1 VTKWLY
7 EFLFVS
13 EAGWWVGGIC
23 IYLGAAALVWLL
35 LSRDLRM
42 GPDPVMPLSEATTVE
57 LVIRTVPAEPN
68 WTPVAEF
75 FPYLEEFAADVDR
88 VTEAVIDITTTV
100 EIKAVVDPLAVTAEV
115 ERVDPGSP
123 LFYELRRPKPFEPD
137 SFTVGWNRARIAE
150 IIEAGRPQ

>member
-1 VTKWLY
+1 VNGLY

-13 EAGWWVGGIC
+13 EAGWWVGGIS

-57 LVIRTVPAEPN
+57 LVIYTVPAEPN

-75 FPYLEEFAADVDR
+75 FPYLEEFTADVDR
-88 VTEAVIDITTTV
+88 VTAAVIDVTDTV
-100 EIKAVVDPLAVTAEV
+100 EIKAVGSAVTAEV
-115 ERVDPGSP
+115 EWVEPE
-123 LFYELRRPKPFEPD
+123 LKIFYEIRRPAPLDVEG
-137 SFTVGWNRARIAE
+137 FTVGWSRKRIAE